1 KMNSKYENMKIIYNR
16 SKIGW
21 YWAPLFVSFWF
32 LLYYLVVVPSF
43 HSMPPLKTLEDEKQQ
58 PGQFIGARAETTLL
72 RLSKIGPK
80 VVGSA
85 ANEQVAVQMLLGE
98 ISDIIAGSR
107 RDLYDIE
114 KDVQI
119 ASGNYL
125 LWSMVNVYQSV
136 QNVVVKLSP
145 KNANSSAALLINSHF
160 DSVPGSSGAGD
171 SGMMCVIMLE
181 VLRVITKFETP
192 LTYSLIF
199 LFNGAEENPLQGS
212 HAFITQ
218 HPWAKNVRAV
228 VNLDSAGSGG
238 REILFQSG
246 PDHPWLMKY
255 YGNHVAHP
263 FASTI
268 GEELFQNGFIPSETD
283 YRIFRD
289 YGNIPGNLEV
299 VVCLSSSVLTLSLL
313 HLGLDMAQ
321 VLNGYVYHTK
331 YDRFN
336 LIPRRTY
343 QLTGDNLLG
352 LIKALG
358 NAPELEDPAKY
369 AEGHMIFFDV
379 LGWFFIYYP
388 ENVGVI
394 INICVCVLVLITIV
408 AYIWSMASNTGM
420 FRRRIFAKFGILAA
434 IQLCGVVLSLALVIG
449 IAFFLDAVDLSMS
462 WFSQTWMIFGLYFC
476 PMFFGLGILPAIYFS
491 RTKEHGLPLGYG
503 IQLLMHSHC
512 LILTVITIVMI
523 CYNVRSAFI
532 LLICIGFYTISVLIN
547 MATCAHKTNFLWLI
561 PHCICQILPFMFYA
575 YCCYAFYV
583 VFAPMQGRESSSNPE
598 LLIGGYTALFCLL
611 LSPFLVP
618 LLCLFRKS
626 KTIISLFGIC
636 TLVFLILAATPVGF
650 PYVERTAVQRFF
662 SVHTARIFHNGDAA
676 STVNHTDSGYYVM
689 PVDRHPNSLDSI
701 LFENT
706 DYVKANRSEC
716 DTEIMCG
723 FPIYSTRWVKAMPNG
738 YWVPGPEPNKY
749 YMPTLRIISKDTPSD
764 TNIIFTL
771 EITGPDHTSIFID
784 PVDDAKLVDW
794 TFTREPL
801 NKGLPPPHY
810 IYWSYALD
818 PTPLR
823 FNLEFKVRRENAN
836 WSGSTFRMAI
846 MGHRIHDDIHIEE
859 DYRQFLAQF
868 PPWAHVNAWIGSY
881 TSWEL

>member
-1 KMNSKYENMKIIYNR
+1 MNSKYENMKIIYNR

-21 YWAPLFVSFWF
+21 YWAPLFVAFWF

-43 HSMPPLKTLEDEKQQ
+43 HSMPPLKTVQDELQQ
-58 PGQFIGARAETTLL
+58 PGQFIGERAEGTLL

-85 ANEQVAVQMLLGE
+85 ANEQVVVQFLLSE
-98 ISDIIAGSR
+98 INDIIDGGR
-107 RDLYDIE
+107 DDLYDIE

-136 QNVVVKLSP
+136 QNVVVKVSP
-145 KNANSSAALLINSHF
+145 KNPTTEAALLINSHF

-171 SGMMCVIMLE
+171 AGMMCVIMLE
-181 VLRVITKFETP
+181 VLRVITKYETP
-192 LTYSLIF
+192 LTNTLIF

-218 HPWAKNVRAV
+218 HPWAMNVRAV

-255 YGNHVAHP
+255 YGKHISHP

-289 YGNIPGNLEV
+289 FGKIP
-299 VVCLSSSVLTLSLL
+299 
-313 HLGLDMAQ
+313 GLDMAHT
-321 VLNGYVYHTK
+321 LNGYVYHTK

-336 LIPRRTY
+336 IIPRRTY
-343 QLTGDNLLG
+343 QLTGDNVLG
-352 LIKALG
+352 LIKGLA
-358 NAPELEDPAKY
+358 NAPELENPDKY

-388 ENVGVI
+388 EHVGVI
-394 INICVCVLVLITIV
+394 INICVCVLVLATIV
-408 AYIWSMASNTGM
+408 VYIWSMASNTGM

-434 IQLCGVVLSLALVIG
+434 LQLCGVLLSVGLVIC
-449 IAFFLDAVDLSMS
+449 IALFLDAVGLSMA
-462 WFSQTWMIFGLYFC
+462 WYSQTWMIFGLYFC
-476 PMFFGLGILPAIYFS
+476 PMFFSLGILPAIYFS

-512 LILTVITIVMI
+512 LILTAITIIMI
-523 CYNVRSAFI
+523 CFNVRSAFI
-532 LLICIGFYTISVLIN
+532 LLICIGFYTLSVLLN

-561 PHCICQILPFMFYA
+561 PHCLCQLLPFMFYT
-575 YCCYAFYV
+575 YCCYASYV
-583 VFAPMQGRESSSNPE
+583 VLVPMQGRESGSNPD
-598 LLIGGYTALFCLL
+598 LLIGVYTALFCLL
-611 LSPFLVP
+611 LSPFIIP

-636 TLVFLILAATPVGF
+636 TLVFIILAATPVAF
-650 PYVERTAVQRFF
+650 PYVEKTAVQRFF
-662 SVHTARIFHNGDAA
+662 AVHTTRTFHNADAA
-676 STVNHTDSGYYVM
+676 HSVNHTDSGYFVM
-689 PVDRHPNSLDSI
+689 PVDRHPNSVESI
-701 LFENT
+701 LFEGTNLT
-706 DYVKANRSEC
+706 KADRSTC

-723 FPIYSTRWVKAMPNG
+723 FPIYSSRWVKAVDNS
-738 YWVPGPEPNKY
+738 YWVPGPEPNKDY
-749 YMPTLRIISKDTPSD
+749 LPTLRIINKESTSR

-771 EITGPDHTSIFID
+771 EVAGPDHVSIFIE
-784 PVDDAKLVDW
+784 PLQGAKLVDW
-794 TFTREPL
+794 TFTKEPL
-801 NKGLPPPHY
+801 EKSLPPPHY
-810 IYWSYALD
+810 VYWSYALD
-818 PTPLR
+818 PTPMR
-823 FNLEFKVRRENAN
+823 FNLEFEHNSED
-836 WSGSTFRMAI
+836 WSGATFRVAI
-846 MGHRIHDDIHIEE
+846 MGHRIHDDMFIDKDFRE
-859 DYRQFLAQF
+859 FLARF
-868 PPWAHVNAWIGSY
+868 PPWAHVNSWIGSY
-881 TSWEL
+881 NSWQL

>member
-1 KMNSKYENMKIIYNR
+1 MDANVNCRNINSSNKSNINDEMNSKYENMKIIYNR

-21 YWAPLFVSFWF
+21 YWAPLFVAFWF
-32 LLYYLVVVPSF
+32 LLFYLAVVPSF
-43 HSMPPLKTLEDEKQQ
+43 HRMPPLKTLQDELDQ
-58 PGQFIGARAETTLL
+58 PGQFIGERAEGTLL

-85 ANEQVAVQMLLGE
+85 ANEQVAVQLLLSE
-98 ISDIIAGSR
+98 ISEIIDGARTDLFDIQ
-107 RDLYDIE
+107 

-136 QNVVVKLSP
+136 QNVIVRLSP
-145 KNANSSAALLINSHF
+145 INATTEASLLINSHF

-171 SGMMCVIMLE
+171 SGLMCVIMLE
-181 VLRVITKFETP
+181 VLRVITKYETP
-192 LTYSLIF
+192 LQNTLIF

-255 YGNHVAHP
+255 YGQHITHP

-268 GEELFQNGFIPSETD
+268 GEEMFQNGFIPSETD

-289 YGNIPGNLEV
+289 FGNIPG
-299 VVCLSSSVLTLSLL
+299 
-313 HLGLDMAQ
+313 LDMAHT
-321 VLNGYVYHTK
+321 LNGYVYHTK

-352 LIKALG
+352 LIKGLG
-358 NAPELEDPAKY
+358 TAPELEDPAKY
-369 AEGHMIFFDV
+369 AEGHMIYFDV

-388 ENVGVI
+388 ENVGLIV
-394 INICVCVLVLITIV
+394 NICVCVLALLTIV
-408 AYIWSMASNTGM
+408 AYIWSMASSTGM

-434 IQLCGVVLSLALVIG
+434 LQLCGVCLSLGLVFCIAL
-449 IAFFLDAVDLSMS
+449 FLDAVGLSMS
-462 WFSQTWMIFGLYFC
+462 WFSHTWMVFGLYFC

-523 CYNVRSAFI
+523 SFNIRSAFI

-547 MATCAHKTNFLWLI
+547 MATCAHKTNFMWLI
-561 PHCICQILPFMFYA
+561 PHCILQLLPFMFYT

-583 VFAPMQGRESSSNPE
+583 VFVPMQGREGNTNPE
-598 LLIGGYTALFCLL
+598 ILIGGFTALFCCL
-611 LSPFLVP
+611 LSPFLIP

-626 KTIISLFGIC
+626 KTIITLFGIC
-636 TLVFLILAATPVGF
+636 TIIFIILAATPVAF
-650 PYVERTAVQRFF
+650 PYVEKTAVQRFF
-662 SVHTARIFHNGDAA
+662 AVHTTRTFRNGDAA
-676 STVNHTDSGYYVM
+676 STVNHTDAGYYVM
-689 PVDRHPNSLDSI
+689 PVDRHPKSLDNI
-701 LFENT
+701 LFDGSN
-706 DYVKANRSEC
+706 YSKADRSSCE
-716 DTEIMCG
+716 TEIMCG
-723 FPIYSTRWVKAMPNG
+723 FPIYSSRWIKPAANS
-738 YWVPGPEPNKY
+738 YWVPGPEPNKA
-749 YMPTLRIISKDTPSD
+749 YMPTLKILNKESTSM

-771 EITGPDHTSIFID
+771 EVSGPDHTSIFIE
-784 PVDDAKLVDW
+784 PLDDAKLVDW
-794 TFTREPL
+794 TFTKEPL
-801 NKGLPPPHY
+801 EKSLPPPHY
-810 IYWSYALD
+810 VYWSYALD

-823 FNLEFKVRRENAN
+823 FNLEFERDSNN
-836 WSGSTFRMAI
+836 WSGATFKIAI
-846 MGHRIHDDIHIEE
+846 MGHRIHDDMFIEE
-859 DYRQFLAQF
+859 DFREFLAKF
-868 PPWAHVNAWIGSY
+868 PPWTHVNAWIGSY
-881 TSWEL
+881 NNWQL